1 MVNKVK
7 IKVINLDNKE
17 VEDIVLSDSVFNVK
31 ENKDIIAR
39 LVNWQLAKKRQGTH
53 KTKER
58 NEIIG

>member
-31 ENKDIIAR
+31 DVMKK
-39 LVNWQLAKKRQGTH
+39 VNG
-53 KTKER
+53 
-58 NEIIG
+58 